1 MVAYNYDTDHAQF
14 SRFIQMLRVH
24 LWGGSC
30 ANTMCPGAM
39 TDGAAR
45 LLEQQLGRP
54 DLDPT
59 QRRVLQDAFDRLTSR
74 DPARAWT
81 SGQWMTER
89 TGGSDVSLTET
100 TATLLPDGGAWS
112 VTGFK
117 FFSSATDADMT
128 ILLARTSPSQPPS
141 AFFAPMRRGSAAALN
156 GIRISRLKD
165 KLGTRPV
172 PTAELELAGL
182 RAHLLGPEGRGVA
195 QLGPVLAVTRA
206 HSAVASLAYLGRALA
221 VARSYALVRTV
232 GAGRGRRVPL
242 CRSPLHVRTLAGLAA
257 AYRGLMLLVF
267 LGVYVLGLDETTTSR
282 GKEPAVGMIHVPPR
296 HVEPLARVLGSLVK
310 AYACKTAVP
319 LLFACVEALGGVGY
333 LNNAESEV
341 MNVARLFRDGCVNS
355 IWEGTTDVLSADLL
369 RVLKHPGSGAQCLD
383 AFGWLVRSLLGV
395 ERDEEVEGE
404 RRAERGEGGLVLD
417 EWAKLR
423 ARIKT
428 ETQDDLAG
436 EARDVLF
443 RMAEM
448 LIAALLVADWRRD
461 GTPDALVVY
470 RRFMVKSGLASAS
483 RYSEGL
489 GETLEMD
496 ATIVYGKDGP
506 RAEAAGAKL

>member
-1 MVAYNYDTDHAQF
+1 MESSSADRGFFQQPPVLQNQVYEDVAFRRVMSCETTCCHPTGRVYFRAKTQTTVFMPSALIQEVEPEMAQLGEEVISPQIYNYITDHAQF

-24 LWGGSC
+24 LWGGAC

-128 ILLARTSPSQPPS
+128 NLLARTSPSQPPS
-141 AFFAPMRRGSAAALN
+141 AFFAPLRRGSAAALN

-221 VARSYALVRTV
+221 GARSYALVRTV
-232 GAGRGRRVPL
+232 GAGRRRREPL
-242 CRSPLHVRTLAGLAA
+242 CRR
-257 AYRGLMLLVF
+257 
-267 LGVYVLGLDETTTSR
+267 
-282 GKEPAVGMIHVPPR
+282 
-296 HVEPLARVLGSLVK
+296 
-310 AYACKTAVP
+310 
-319 LLFACVEALGGVGY
+319 
-333 LNNAESEV
+333 
-341 MNVARLFRDGCVNS
+341 
-355 IWEGTTDVLSADLL
+355 
-369 RVLKHPGSGAQCLD
+369 
-383 AFGWLVRSLLGV
+383 
-395 ERDEEVEGE
+395 
-404 RRAERGEGGLVLD
+404 
-417 EWAKLR
+417 
-423 ARIKT
+423 
-428 ETQDDLAG
+428 
-436 EARDVLF
+436 
-443 RMAEM
+443 
-448 LIAALLVADWRRD
+448 
-461 GTPDALVVY
+461 
-470 RRFMVKSGLASAS
+470 
-483 RYSEGL
+483 
-489 GETLEMD
+489 
-496 ATIVYGKDGP
+496 
-506 RAEAAGAKL
+506 